1 MKKADPVVVDALQQ
15 TLVDLIALELQGKQ
29 AHWNIHGPSF
39 RSLHL
44 ALDEVVGVAR
54 TQLDEVAERLAQIGA
69 NPDGRPETVAATTT
83 LAPIDG
89 GALEADKTYLLM
101 SEKVQAVSDAVKEV
115 IKPVDDVDP
124 VSGDLLIGAS
134 EALDVQ
140 AWFLR
145 AATE

>member
-1 MKKADPVVVDALQQ
+1 MKKADPIVTDALQQ
-15 TLVDLIALELQGKQ
+15 TLVDLISVELQGKQ

-54 TQLDEVAERLAQIGA
+54 TQLDNVAERIAQIGES
-69 NPDGRPETVAATTT
+69 PDGRAETVAATTT
-83 LAPIDG
+83 LDPIDG
-89 GALEADKTYLLM
+89 GPLEADKTYLLM
-101 SEKVQAVSDAVKEV
+101 AEKVQAVSDKIKES

-124 VSGDLLIGAS
+124 VSGDLLIAAS